1 MARRL
6 GATDDWLASLRR
18 ETPETDVDGA
28 GSEEGLEEGWVA
40 ALRYAE
46 ALNQNGHA
54 VDDVLY
60 EEVSMHWTEAEII
73 EITMV
78 IGLFN
83 YFNRVND
90 ALRVDI
96 TK

>member
-1 MARRL
+1 MA
-6 GATDDWLASLRR
+6 ALRR
-18 ETPETDVDGA
+18 ETPESDTAGE
-28 GSEEGLEEGWVA
+28 GSEDDLEPGWIA

-46 ALNQNGHA
+46 VMNQGGHA
-54 VDDVLY
+54 VDDVVYKELAR
-60 EEVSMHWTEAEII
+60 HWNESEII

-78 IGLFN
+78 IGLFA

>member
-6 GATDDWLASLRR
+6 RAKEEWLAELRR
-18 ETPETDVDGA
+18 ETPEDEPAPA
-28 GSEEGLEEGWVA
+28 GSEDGLEPGWIA

-46 ALNQNGHA
+46 VVNQDGHLVTDA
-54 VDDVLY
+54 MY
-60 EEVSMHWTEAEII
+60 EDLSAHWNEAEIL
-73 EITMV
+73 EITLV
-78 IGLFN
+78 IGLFA

>member
-1 MARRL
+1 LARRL
-6 GATDDWLASLRR
+6 GATEEWLAILRR
-18 ETPETDVDGA
+18 ETPEEDTSVTGTED
-28 GSEEGLEEGWVA
+28 GLEPSWIV
-40 ALRYAE
+40 ALRYSE
-46 ALNQNGHA
+46 TVTENGHSVSDEQYA
-54 VDDVLY
+54 ELARY
-60 EEVSMHWTEAEII
+60 WNEEEII
-73 EITMV
+73 EITLV

>member
-1 MARRL
+1 MA
-6 GATDDWLASLRR
+6 ALRR
-18 ETPETDVDGA
+18 ETPEGETAGE
-28 GSEEGLEEGWVA
+28 GSEEGLEPGWLA

-46 ALNQNGHA
+46 AMNQGGHH
-54 VDDVLY
+54 VDDIVYKGL
-60 EEVSMHWTEAEII
+60 TEYWDEAQII

-78 IGLFN
+78 VGLLA